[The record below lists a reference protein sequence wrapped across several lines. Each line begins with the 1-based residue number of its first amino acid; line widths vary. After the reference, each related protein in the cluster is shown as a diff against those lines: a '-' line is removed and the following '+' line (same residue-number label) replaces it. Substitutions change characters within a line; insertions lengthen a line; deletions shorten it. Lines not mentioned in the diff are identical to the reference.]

1 MWTTPAVARA
11 IRQQA
16 LAQRRRNFVFTPAP
30 LPRSGPRPATHDEC
44 DARLQREPSEVAVG
58 DRSAN

>member
-16 LAQRRRNFVFTPAP
+16 LVQRRRNFVFTPAP
-30 LPRSGPRPATHDEC
+30 LPRSASRPATQD
-44 DARLQREPSEVAVG
+44 DRDFRLQHEPSELAVG
-58 DRSAN
+58 DRLAN